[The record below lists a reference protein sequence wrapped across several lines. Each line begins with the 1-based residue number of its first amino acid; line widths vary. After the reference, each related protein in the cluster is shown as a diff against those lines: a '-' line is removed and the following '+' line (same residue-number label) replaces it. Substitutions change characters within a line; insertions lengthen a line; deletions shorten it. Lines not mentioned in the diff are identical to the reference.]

1 MTILKYLLIFLV
13 FYFISNA
20 AFWWYQEDVNYDD
33 MQTIKSLGKT
43 INIERVSIEEKD
55 QSLEKLKTSLDE
67 EKLTVDKLFADKKY
81 AQYNK
86 IIVEYNK
93 SINEFNTSVKEYE
106 NLVDIHNKNVRTVN
120 ELIIKSG
127 TRKYLFPLQSYTPEL
142 YKEIN

>member
-13 FYFISNA
+13 FYFISNV

-67 EKLTVDKLFADKKY
+67 EKLIVDKLFADKKY

-86 IIVEYNK
+86 IIVEYK

>member
-1 MTILKYLLIFLV
+1 V
-13 FYFISNA
+13 

-67 EKLTVDKLFADKKY
+67 EKLIVDKLFADKKY

-86 IIVEYNK
+86 IIVEYK

>member
-20 AFWWYQEDVNYDD
+20 AFWWYQEYIFADD

-81 AQYNK
+81 AQYNN

-106 NLVDIHNKNVRTVN
+106 NLVEIHNKNVRTVN

-127 TRKYLFPLQSYTPEL
+127 TRQYLFPLQSYTPEL